1 MDNTNKKTCKDFE
14 LEKWLFLDGSI
25 SEREKTLWEDHLSSC
40 TKCKEE
46 LNSTK
51 EILSV
56 YNNLKKET
64 VDDLVF
70 NKIINVAASNP
81 NQISQETFRPPLI
94 KPRSLSE
101 IFGFYKLAFGG
112 VVLAAALILIFI
124 TFFNNPKIPE
134 IEKRVPKEFLAWD
147 FPGFSNQLT
156 SAENQI
162 LSLKTD
168 EWDIYIVRKNNKED
182 WDNALRTIQNQIR
195 KMKREAVSASM

>member
-147 FPGFSNQLT
+147 FPGIFQMSGIFT
-156 SAENQI
+156 
-162 LSLKTD
+162 
-168 EWDIYIVRKNNKED
+168 
-182 WDNALRTIQNQIR
+182 
-195 KMKREAVSASM
+195 

>member
-1 MDNTNKKTCKDFE
+1 MDNIKKKPCKEFE
-14 LEKWLFLDGSI
+14 SDKWFLLDGSMP
-25 SEREKTLWEDHLSSC
+25 EEEKILWQSHLASC
-40 TKCKEE
+40 DKCRTD
-46 LNSTK
+46 LSNLK
-51 EILSV
+51 EINSAYASLPEADIED
-56 YNNLKKET
+56 YMFKKMIS
-64 VDDLVF
+64 F
-70 NKIINVAASNP
+70 AASNA
-81 NQISQETFRPPLI
+81 NDFSQETLHSSFT
-94 KPRSLSE
+94 KNRSLSE
-101 IFGFYKLAFGG
+101 IFGFYRLAFGG
-112 VVLAAALILIFI
+112 AVLAAALILIFI

-134 IEKRVPKEFLAWD
+134 IEKRVPKELLAWD